1 MSSKIPR
8 KTPRN
13 GELKSNDKKKRSSE
27 EIKNYVEENDKKH
40 GEKEKE
46 TTSKTIGN
54 VDWEEDKDTI
64 RQFLRE
70 EYPLKTSEKIEEI
83 LTKKSLKYLDVK
95 KYEKFFLRLQSKRLN
110 EKMRRSKKL
119 SEAPDSV
126 KQYFDDEAR
135 ETNYHS
141 SDDDESNEDDDEED
155 YESES
160 ISDKEENEKEN
171 RNDVNV
177 RKRTHE
183 NCNLEDV
190 NENPL
195 KKKDKPTM
203 RWLPNGNKASN

>member
-8 KTPRN
+8 KTTRN

-27 EIKNYVEENDKKH
+27 ETKNYVKENHEKN

-64 RQFLRE
+64 REFLYQ

-83 LTKKSLKYLDVK
+83 LTKKSLKYLDIG
-95 KYEKFFLRLQSKRLN
+95 KYEKFFLKLQSKRLN
-110 EKMRRSKKL
+110 DKMRRSKKL

-126 KQYFDDEAR
+126 KQYLDDEAK

-155 YESES
+155 YYSES
-160 ISDKEENEKEN
+160 ISDKEEN
-171 RNDVNV
+171 RNDVNE

-203 RWLPNGNKASN
+203 RWVPNGNKVSN

>member
-1 MSSKIPR
+1 MSSKIPQ
-8 KTPRN
+8 KTARN

-27 EIKNYVEENDKKH
+27 ETKNNFKKDDQEND
-40 GEKEKE
+40 EKEKE

-64 RQFLRE
+64 RKFLHQ
-70 EYPLKTSEKIEEI
+70 EYPLKTAEKIEEI
-83 LTKKSLKYLDVK
+83 LTKKSLKYLDVG
-95 KYEKFFLRLQSKRLN
+95 KYEKFFLRLQSKKLN

-171 RNDVNV
+171 RNE

-183 NCNLEDV
+183 NCNIEDV

-203 RWLPNGNKASN
+203 IWLPNGNKVSN

>member
-1 MSSKIPR
+1 M
-8 KTPRN
+8 
-13 GELKSNDKKKRSSE
+13 
-27 EIKNYVEENDKKH
+27 
-40 GEKEKE
+40 
-46 TTSKTIGN
+46 
-54 VDWEEDKDTI
+54 
-64 RQFLRE
+64 
-70 EYPLKTSEKIEEI
+70 
-83 LTKKSLKYLDVK
+83 TKKSLKYLDVS
-95 KYEKFFLRLQSKRLN
+95 KYEKFFLKLQSKRLN
-110 EKMRRSKKL
+110 DKMRRSKKL

-171 RNDVNV
+171 RNE

-183 NCNLEDV
+183 NFNIEDV

-203 RWLPNGNKASN
+203 RWLPNGNKVSN

>member
-8 KTPRN
+8 KTARN

-27 EIKNYVEENDKKH
+27 ETKNNFKKDDQEN

-126 KQYFDDEAR
+126 KQYFDDQAK
-135 ETNYHS
+135 ETNNYSS
-141 SDDDESNEDDDEED
+141 SDDDESNEDDDEE
-155 YESES
+155 YESET
-160 ISDKEENEKEN
+160 ISDEEEN
-171 RNDVNV
+171 
-177 RKRTHE
+177 
-183 NCNLEDV
+183 
-190 NENPL
+190 
-195 KKKDKPTM
+195 
-203 RWLPNGNKASN
+203 